1 MLPTFLVFIF
11 LNLIYKL
18 YISDD
23 VTVENSDSE
32 SDSENFMGK
41 VDEHGNVKIPSE
53 PKGKCS
59 SKLQEKIAT
68 ELQKR
73 RKYGYDPCS
82 RMREN
87 KQFRNPSIYDKL
99 IEKFGINETG
109 TNFTDPILNKS
120 SWRPESFYKQLAEK
134 QQKEYDRRE
143 SERKND
149 PNSKIKQMVI
159 ADKEKRS
166 KWDEKSGKETG
177 NMTSKDKLDKQLK
190 AQLIQDKLNKQLMG
204 KSS

>member
-1 MLPTFLVFIF
+1 
-11 LNLIYKL
+11 
-18 YISDD
+18 
-23 VTVENSDSE
+23 
-32 SDSENFMGK
+32 MGK
-41 VDEHGNVKIPSE
+41 LDEQGNVKIPSE

-73 RKYGYDPCS
+73 RKFGYDPCS

-120 SWRPESFYKQLAEK
+120 SWRTDSFYKQLAER

-143 SERKND
+143 TERKKEQAND

-166 KWDEKSGKETG
+166 KWDEKSGNTRDSG
-177 NMTSKDKLDKQLK
+177 NLTSKDKLDKQLK